1 MRAAFLGLCLIFA
14 SNSSL
19 ADQIYRWADSNGK
32 TYYGDLPP
40 QNATA
45 VEKIDRRHGAS
56 LDAEKSKAKPDAG
69 AGDAEEA
76 RAAKCEKTR
85 AQLATYRNAS
95 RLVQTDNLGNEREY
109 SEEEKA
115 LLIGRTEVEIE
126 VLCGGEIE

>member
-14 SNSSL
+14 SSTSL
-19 ADQIYRWADSNGK
+19 ADQIYRWAGSDGK
-32 TYYGDLPP
+32 TYYGDQPP
-40 QNATA
+40 LNATA
-45 VEKIDRRHGAS
+45 VQKIDRRHRSGAES
-56 LDAEKSKAKPDAG
+56 EKSKTKPDVG
-69 AGDAEEA
+69 SGDAEDA

-85 AQLATYRNAS
+85 SQLATYRNAS